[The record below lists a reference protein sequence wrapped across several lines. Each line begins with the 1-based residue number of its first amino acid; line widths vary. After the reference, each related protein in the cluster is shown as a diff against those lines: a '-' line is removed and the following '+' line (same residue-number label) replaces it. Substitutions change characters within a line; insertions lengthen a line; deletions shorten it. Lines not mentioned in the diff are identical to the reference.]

1 MKLLKISISMIILAA
16 ITGCASMY
24 VPNADLIDNIPV
36 VTMAGKKPGNDE
48 YILFIP
54 KGANI
59 PIHFT
64 IAGDLISAPID
75 NKSVTQIKQDLYIYK
90 YWASLDG
97 RSWSASRDLI
107 DMPIA
112 INVGTDG
119 GKVQIKVDLH
129 KI

>member
-1 MKLLKISISMIILAA
+1 MS
-16 ITGCASMY
+16 
-24 VPNADLIDNIPV
+24 PNADLIDNIPV